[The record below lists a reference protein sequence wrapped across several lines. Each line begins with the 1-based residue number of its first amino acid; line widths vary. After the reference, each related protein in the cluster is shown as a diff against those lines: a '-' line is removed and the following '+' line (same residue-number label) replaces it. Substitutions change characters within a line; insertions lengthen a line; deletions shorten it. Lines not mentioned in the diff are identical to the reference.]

1 MADQESPEIEYL
13 RQQQAKRI
21 MDYYGGAQTVMD
33 VAQRKLHE
41 LRLTDKQAEAE
52 RLSEFLGHLNTHLTT
67 MADWVDQGEIV
78 EDAKLGEYLAV
89 NWSEQLYTLL
99 PELK

>member
-33 VAQRKLHE
+33 VAQRKLRE
-41 LRLTDKQAEAE
+41 LRLADKQDQAE
-52 RLSEFLGHLNTHLTT
+52 RLSDFLTHLNRHLTT
-67 MADWVDQGEIV
+67 MADWVDRDEIV
-78 EDAKLGEYLAV
+78 DETKLGEYLAV
-89 NWSEQLYTLL
+89 NWSEQLYALL
-99 PELK
+99 GEQT